1 MENQTYHIQM
11 LLVDKLDNY
20 KGKENKYTKGQIKE
34 IQDVYK
40 QDDQELKK
48 PISDQQKTSTRKRN
62 LSLQTI

>member
-20 KGKENKYTKGQIKE
+20 KGKGNKYTEGQIKE

-48 PISDQQKTSTRKRN
+48 PISDQQKTSTRERN